1 MKHLK
6 LFEKF
11 NKSPLPDLGSVSK
24 TKVDMPDWFKIS
36 KTDDKFTPVDKYE
49 FGFLPKSSTAR
60 GHAGLEEI
68 WIKVV
73 ELFSAEFVLFK
84 ESDSIVEFTNNQIFS
99 KENFTGY
106 NAQNPTNKIEKINS
120 ITDLQTMLYESFFW
134 KIDGN
139 NDKKVSGNS
148 VEGKVY
154 TGSKTKSKLITGI
167 FGPFSIVVLDM
178 LSVNNEMVGK
188 SFNRQIRANYE

>member
-1 MKHLK
+1 LD
-6 LFEKF
+6 
-11 NKSPLPDLGSVSK
+11 SISTSK
-24 TKVDMPDWFKIS
+24 IDMPDWFKVS
-36 KTDDKFTPVDKYE
+36 KTDDEFTPVEWGE
-49 FGFLPKSSTAR
+49 FNLYLPKSSTAR
-60 GHAGLEEI
+60 GHAGPEEMWVKI
-68 WIKVV
+68 V
-73 ELFSAEFVLFK
+73 ELFSCEFVLFK
-84 ESDSIVEFTNNQIFS
+84 ESDSIVKFTNNQIFS
-99 KENFTGY
+99 QENFTGY
-106 NAQNPTNKIEKINS
+106 NDQNPTNKIEKINS

-139 NDKKVSGNS
+139 NDKKVSGHS

-178 LSVNNEMVGK
+178 LSVNNELVGT